1 MDPTSYHYND
11 DVKDTELEE
20 DYLVVSDVPAIGVD
34 YHFSCDIC
42 KIRLASIFQQEGN
55 YCLECWQERTHPSL

>member
-20 DYLVVSDVPAIGVD
+20 DYLVVSDVRA
-34 YHFSCDIC
+34 
-42 KIRLASIFQQEGN
+42 
-55 YCLECWQERTHPSL
+55 